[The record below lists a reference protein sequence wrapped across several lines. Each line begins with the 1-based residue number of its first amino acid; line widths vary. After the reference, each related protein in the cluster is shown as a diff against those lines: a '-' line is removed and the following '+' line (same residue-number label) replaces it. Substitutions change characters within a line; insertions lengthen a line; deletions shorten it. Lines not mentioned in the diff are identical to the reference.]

1 MNEYDKTIYEI
12 RNFNRFYTVNMGFLN
27 SGYLDT
33 SYSVAETRILFE
45 LNLHERCIQNDIVK
59 ILQIDKSYLSRI
71 IKRFD
76 KNGLI
81 EKKKSEEDKR
91 ASYITLTEKGKKE
104 TEKLIVLTNEQI
116 RTKIDTLTPAE
127 CKQLCNSMNN
137 IISILGKEELI

>member
-1 MNEYDKTIYEI
+1 MNAYDQTIYKI

-45 LNLHERCIQNDIVK
+45 LNLHEHCIQNDIVK

-71 IKRFD
+71 IKRFG

-81 EKKKSEEDKR
+81 EKKQSEEDKR
-91 ASYITLTEKGKKE
+91 ASYITLTEKGRKE
-104 TEKLIVLTNEQI
+104 TEKLIALTNEQI
-116 RTKIDTLTPAE
+116 QKKIITLTPAE
-127 CKQLCNSMNN
+127 CNQLCNAMNN